1 MRKMVRV
8 IIMIMV
14 TALVYFP
21 ASASDQQELRG
32 KIVNGAPVLV
42 LEDGRKL
49 VGELEIKHGVRELLG
64 LTPREMFNT
73 SEDPSAFFSDTQA
86 KIQSLVI
93 NLPGSYSAIFSLKTH
108 YVGGCI
114 KRIVP
119 HVWFLISKKGR
130 QNPIY
135 DLHIAAW
142 RQEGKICAGVYITPS
157 GWCKTICSPS
167 FSDITGAIAGALI
180 AAGLVGW
187 LAWAISYI
195 LAPIAMAA
203 LAL

>member
-8 IIMIMV
+8 IMMIIAA
-14 TALVYFP
+14 ALVYLP
-21 ASASDQQELRG
+21 ASASDQEIKG
-32 KIVNGAPVLV
+32 KIINGAPVLI
-42 LEDGRKL
+42 LEDGQKL

-64 LTPREMFNT
+64 LAPREMFNT
-73 SEDPSAFFSDTQA
+73 FEDSRTFYPEALA
-86 KIQSLVI
+86 KAQYLRIS
-93 NLPGSYSAIFSLKTH
+93 LPGGYTAVFTFHTGFI
-108 YVGGCI
+108 GGCI
-114 KRIVP
+114 KRTVP
-119 HVWFLISKKGR
+119 HVGFLISKKG
-130 QNPIY
+130 QQTPVY

-142 RQEGKICAGVYITPS
+142 RQGTKICAGVYITPS
-157 GWCKTICSPS
+157 GWCKTFCSPS